1 MFISLILTMQ
11 ITFMATEVIDCNS
24 WRTNNVI
31 KWKKKR
37 DMSIIRFAILKT
49 SYLLFYT
56 QMLVKELQQ
65 HFMRFKREILLGNGI
80 NNNLLCKLKKKMI
93 IKLLLLYRVR
103 T

>member
-24 WRTNNVI
+24 WRTNNLI
-31 KWKKKR
+31 KQKKKGTR
-37 DMSIIRFAILKT
+37 IIRFAILKT

-56 QMLVKELQQ
+56 QMIVKELQQ